1 MMRLSAQSHSR
12 TAGRRPR
19 SSTAEAGTRA
29 AILAAA
35 RSVFAQRG
43 LEGASIREVAQ
54 KAGVN
59 TAMIYYHFADK
70 SQLYRAV
77 LADSFSA
84 FDGIWDHP
92 LFQSAASAR
101 NKIQKFAEEFI
112 RFQQSNEE
120 LRRIM
125 SMEFAACSENCK
137 WLADSYFTRSYERL
151 SQILKQGIKAGELRK
166 IDTMHAVPALVGMII
181 HSFIMRP
188 MAEYIIGNK
197 LDLSNACFGKFVT
210 ETFFDGISTD
220 KQTRSRSASVRK
232 PR

>member
-1 MMRLSAQSHSR
+1 MRQPAQSHGR
-12 TAGRRPR
+12 TAGRRPK
-19 SSTAEAGTRA
+19 SSAAEAGTRE
-29 AILAAA
+29 AILASA
-35 RSVFAQRG
+35 RSVFARRG
-43 LEGASIREVAQ
+43 LDGASIREVART
-54 KAGVN
+54 ARVN
-59 TAMIYYHFADK
+59 AAMIYYHFADK
-70 SQLYRAV
+70 GELYRAV

-92 LFQSAASAR
+92 LFQSSASAR

-125 SMEFAACSENCK
+125 SMEFAACSKNCK

-151 SQILKQGIKAGELRK
+151 SQILRQGMKAGELRK
-166 IDTMHAVPALVGMII
+166 IDPAHAVPSLVGMII

-197 LDLSNACFGKFVT
+197 LDLSIARFGKFVT
-210 ETFFDGISTD
+210 ETFFDGICAN
-220 KQTRSRSASVRK
+220 KQEKSRSVSVRTS
-232 PR
+232 R